1 MTTLALSI
9 AGIALIYLWTISMQ
23 RSLAA
28 LDENAGSAMSQIEV
42 QLSGR
47 FDALMM
53 LLYLTRDYTSCE
65 CEMLIET
72 VSSRRRMITAKSTPD
87 DVLKQEEIITEA
99 LNRIEQLTAKYPE
112 LKSDPDYIEM
122 TGAVEAFENMIRT
135 SCLVYNDSVKKLNH
149 RIHIFPFMIIA
160 GIYGLRKKDYLK

>member
-9 AGIALIYLWTISMQ
+9 AGIALICLWTISMQ

-28 LDENAGSAMSQIEV
+28 LDENAGSAMSQIGV

-53 LLYLTRDYTSCE
+53 LLYLTRDHASCE

-72 VSSRRRMITAKSTPD
+72 VSSRRRMITAKSEPD
-87 DVLKQEEIITEA
+87 DVLQQEGIIAEA
-99 LNRIEQLTAKYPE
+99 LNSIEQLTAKYPE
-112 LKSDPDYIEM
+112 LKSDPNYIEM
-122 TGAVEAFENMIRT
+122 TGAVDAFEKMIRT
-135 SCLVYNDSVKKLNH
+135 SCLVYNDSVKKLNE
-149 RIHIFPFMIIA
+149 RIQMFPFMIIA

>member
-1 MTTLALSI
+1 MSTLTLSTV
-9 AGIALIYLWTISMQ
+9 AIALIYALTVSM
-23 RSLAA
+23 RRRLAA
-28 LDENAGSAMSQIEV
+28 LDEDAGSAMSQIGV

-53 LLYLTRDYTSCE
+53 LLYLTRDHASCE

-72 VSSRRRMITAKSTPD
+72 VSSRRRIITANSTPE
-87 DVLKQEEIITEA
+87 DVMQQELIIAEA
-99 LNRIEQLTAKYPE
+99 MDRIEQLTAKYPD